1 VVLLRKSI
9 PQNHN
14 LKTAAKLGVTVSKI
28 LKASASGASQKQ
40 KLYVLKNA
48 CFWFYASASL
58 VFLAS

>member
-9 PQNHN
+9 PQSRN
-14 LKTAAKLGVTVSKI
+14 LKAAAELNVTVSKI
-28 LKASASGASQKQ
+28 LKASASEISQKQ

-48 CFWFYASASL
+48 CFWFYASAIL

>member
-1 VVLLRKSI
+1 MRYL
-9 PQNHN
+9 Q
-14 LKTAAKLGVTVSKI
+14 TAVEHYVTVSKI
-28 LKASASGASQKQ
+28 LKASASEISQKQ